1 MNALAEI
8 PEQQFSP
15 DQVALIKRTF
25 AKGAT
30 DDELNLFLNQARRT
44 RLDIPS
50 RQIYMVKRW
59 DASQKREVM
68 AIQVSI
74 DGLRLIAE
82 RSGKYAGQVGPEW
95 CGEDGV
101 WFDVWLD
108 KAAMP
113 TAARV
118 GVLRSDFKEPLY
130 AVARYESYA
139 QKNKEGFPTKTW
151 RGMPDVM
158 IAKCAE
164 ALALR
169 KAFPYE
175 SSGLYT
181 ADEMAQ
187 ASIAPA
193 DEPDEAPYGGKPPPD
208 DDREYISNDQVD
220 ELHKLA
226 DERKVDLSAFCNH
239 IGVAGLDW
247 IPAPLFAEAKAQMQ
261 RKAKPDKIESGP
273 Q

>member
-8 PEQQFSP
+8 PEQQFTP

-30 DDELNLFLNQARRT
+30 DDELQLFLNQARRT

-82 RSGKYAGQVGPEW
+82 RTGKYAGQVGPEW
-95 CGEDGV
+95 CGVDGV

-108 KAAMP
+108 PEAMP
-113 TAARV
+113 YAARV
-118 GVLRSDFKEPLY
+118 GVLREGFKGPLY
-130 AVARYESYA
+130 AVARFASYA
-139 QKNKEGFPTKTW
+139 QKNKEGFPTKSW
-151 RGMPDVM
+151 RDMPDVM
-158 IAKCAE
+158 LAKCAE

-169 KAFPYE
+169 KAFPQDM
-175 SSGLYT
+175 SGLYT
-181 ADEMAQ
+181 GDEMAQ
-187 ASIAPA
+187 MTTAPA
-193 DEPDEAPYGGKPPPD
+193 DDTAPEDEPAP
-208 DDREYISNDQVD
+208 RFISNDQVD

-226 DERKVDLSAFCNH
+226 EDRGVDLSAFCH
-239 IGVAGLDW
+239 HVGVAGLDW
-247 IPAPLFAEAKAQMQ
+247 IPAPLFEEAKAQMK
-261 RKAKPDKIESGP
+261 RKAKVDKIESGP

>member
-1 MNALAEI
+1 MNTALAEI
-8 PEQQFSP
+8 PEQQFTP

-30 DDELNLFLNQARRT
+30 DDELQLFLSQARRT

-118 GVLRSDFKEPLY
+118 GVMRSDFKEPLY

-151 RGMPDVM
+151 RQMGDVM

-181 ADEMAQ
+181 GDEMAQ

-193 DEPDEAPYGGKPPPD
+193 DDAEAEAPPPD
-208 DDREYISNDQVD
+208 DDREYISNDQAD

-226 DERKVDLSAFCNH
+226 EDRGVDLSAFCRH